1 MNGMSLLDRD
11 FTYGPYNKWDASM
24 TYIWRLIPPIY
35 IPVDYYKL
43 NKKTLE
49 GRALQPYEHPNYSW
63 HKYDYEN
70 DYYDENDDGEQ

>member
-1 MNGMSLLDRD
+1 
-11 FTYGPYNKWDASM
+11 M

-43 NKKTLE
+43 NKQVKE

-63 HKYDYEN
+63 YKYDYEN
-70 DYYDENDDGEQ
+70 DYYDENDDGEQWSYVQIHFKMVIYK